1 MPVKDKIVSW
11 WIQNIIMPN
20 REIIDKPGFLITT
33 FTDQNQITYLRELF
47 FAEDLFEI
55 IENRI
60 VEKYGESGR
69 QALYSAGKKFGYIY
83 SALSNFPTIQAG
95 SKKDFSNFVYL
106 FVRYCE
112 GMFARK
118 ATHEI
123 NIDEKIFT
131 LATKDYIICRHNG
144 LGYIMNDGGSAGIWA
159 YLMQDKSVEGV
170 QLECEG
176 RGDDRCLVMCSPEE
190 KLLEKTNMFFC
201 ERDLPGQKFS
211 EYYKAL
217 NEIREATYAKNSLK
231 DLIDIGFFKYQGGFL
246 SYKNMRF
253 FGCESHMLY
262 IMEEEISK
270 LENGEQIL
278 FDACV
283 EYGKK
288 LREIYGGKDYQKF
301 ILDFFPALGF
311 GEVFVLDSTNYSIT
325 SVYYPWTTYSENSK
339 YIIFRGIMSGF
350 VSSSTDKNINF
361 NNYNISVSDYLT
373 LTISV

>member
-1 MPVKDKIVSW
+1 
-11 WIQNIIMPN
+11 
-20 REIIDKPGFLITT
+20 
-33 FTDQNQITYLRELF
+33 
-47 FAEDLFEI
+47 
-55 IENRI
+55 
-60 VEKYGESGR
+60 
-69 QALYSAGKKFGYIY
+69 
-83 SALSNFPTIQAG
+83 
-95 SKKDFSNFVYL
+95 
-106 FVRYCE
+106 
-112 GMFARK
+112 
-118 ATHEI
+118 
-123 NIDEKIFT
+123 
-131 LATKDYIICRHNG
+131 
-144 LGYIMNDGGSAGIWA
+144 
-159 YLMQDKSVEGV
+159 MQDKSIEGV

-176 RGDDRCLVMCSPEE
+176 RGNNRCLVMCGPEE
-190 KLLEKTNMFFC
+190 KLLKKTNMFFC
-201 ERDLPGQKFS
+201 ERDLPEQKFN

-231 DLIDIGFFKYQGGFL
+231 DLIDIGFFNYQGGFL

-325 SVYYPWTTYSENSK
+325 AVYYPWTTYSETSK

-350 VSSSTDKNINF
+350 VSSSTDKNIKF
-361 NNYNISVSDYLT
+361 NNYKISVSDYLT
-373 LTISV
+373 LTISI